1 MSDTASFVLHAQAD
15 YPLLLGAADLGICL
29 HTSTS
34 NLDLPMKVVDMF
46 GCGLPVCAVHFDCLS
61 ELVVHEHN
69 GLVFKDSDELS
80 RQCNRL
86 LHQFPRQTTDLQRL
100 ARGVRT
106 FQSVRWQDN
115 WDECAKPIFEQA
127 RRSPCR
133 GMLMVALLGACLAC
147 VVSYLWR

>member
-1 MSDTASFVLHAQAD
+1 VSEHSQAD

-69 GLVFKDSDELS
+69 GLVFQDSAELS
-80 RQCNRL
+80 RQCHRL

-100 ARGVRT
+100 ARGVKD

-115 WDECAKPIFEQA
+115 WDDCARPIFLQA
-127 RRSPCR
+127 QRSPYR
-133 GMLMVALLGACLAC
+133 WMMVLALLTACVACL
-147 VVSYLWR
+147 VSLCWR